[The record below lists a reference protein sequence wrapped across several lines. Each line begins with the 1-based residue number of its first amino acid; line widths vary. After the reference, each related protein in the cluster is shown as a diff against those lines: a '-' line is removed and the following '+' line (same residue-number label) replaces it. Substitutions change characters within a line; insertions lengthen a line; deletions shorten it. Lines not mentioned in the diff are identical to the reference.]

1 MLHALA
7 RNWPALVLRGVV
19 ALLFALLA
27 FMMPGI
33 TIFVL
38 VLMFGFYALVDG
50 VLNLVAS
57 FRTGGVKQH
66 WPLLIE
72 GILGIV
78 AGIATLVWP
87 HITAFV
93 LVSLIGFWAIFTG
106 VFEIVAAIRLWR
118 AMGQE
123 WLLLLSGIASLIFG
137 FLVVARPLVGAL
149 AIAIWIA
156 AYAAIFGI
164 LLSGF
169 GLRLR
174 AFNKRHLAAASATA

>member
-19 ALLFALLA
+19 ALIFALLA
-27 FMMPGI
+27 FMMPGV

-38 VLMFGFYALVDG
+38 VLMFGFYAMVDG
-50 VLNLVAS
+50 VLNLVAA
-57 FRTGGVKQH
+57 FRTGVKHH
-66 WPLLIE
+66 WPLVVE
-72 GILGIV
+72 GALGVV
-78 AGIATLVWP
+78 AGIVTLVWP

-93 LVSLIGFWAIFTG
+93 LVTLIGFWAIFTG
-106 VFEIVAAIRLWR
+106 VFEVVAAIRLWR

-137 FLVVARPLVGAL
+137 MLVVVAPMAGAL
-149 AIAIWIA
+149 AIAIWVA
-156 AYAAIFGI
+156 AYAAIFGV
-164 LLSGF
+164 LLIGF

-174 AFNKRHLAAASATA
+174 AFSKRHLAASSATA

>member
-27 FMMPGI
+27 FRMPGI

-38 VLMFGFYALVDG
+38 VLMFGFYALIDG

-57 FRTGGVKQH
+57 FRTGGVKSH
-66 WPLLIE
+66 WPLLVE

-78 AGIATLVWP
+78 AGIATLIWP

-118 AMGQE
+118 AMGSE

-137 FLVVARPLVGAL
+137 FVVVARPLVGAL

-164 LLSGF
+164 LLIGF

-174 AFNKRHLAAASATA
+174 AFNKRHPAAASATA

>member
-19 ALLFALLA
+19 ALIFSLLA
-27 FMMPGI
+27 FMMPGV

-38 VLMFGFYALVDG
+38 VLLFGFYAMLDG
-50 VLNLVAS
+50 VLNLVAA
-57 FRTGGVKQH
+57 FRTGVKHH
-66 WPLLIE
+66 WPLVVE
-72 GILGIV
+72 GALGVIAGIV
-78 AGIATLVWP
+78 TLIWP

-93 LVSLIGFWAIFTG
+93 LIALIGFWAIFTG

-118 AMGQE
+118 VMGRE

-137 FLVVARPLVGAL
+137 LLVVAHPIAGAL
-149 AIAIWIA
+149 AIAIWVA
-156 AYAAIFGI
+156 AYAAIFGV
-164 LLSGF
+164 LLIGF

-174 AFNKRHLAAASATA
+174 AFSKRHPAAASVTT